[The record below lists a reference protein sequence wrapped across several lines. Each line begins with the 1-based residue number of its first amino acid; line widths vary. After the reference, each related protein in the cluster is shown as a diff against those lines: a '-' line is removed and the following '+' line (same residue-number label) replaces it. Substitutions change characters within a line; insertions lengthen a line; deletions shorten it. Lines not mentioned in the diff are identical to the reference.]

1 MKIIANDG
9 TEWKS
14 VKECLEH
21 ESKGIICL
29 DEDDNKVDYS
39 MDEIIGGMI
48 YTIIIH
54 NKEELDIVMNDARV
68 TSKVYGNSSAMTIN
82 CVGTWVFDNDINDGC
97 WILLD
102 SAICIHRSRYEG
114 LEQLK
119 NLIQNE
125 YNVG

>member
-9 TEWKS
+9 TEWKT

-39 MDEIIGGMI
+39 IDEIIGGMI

-54 NKEELDIVMNDARV
+54 NIEELDIIMNDA
-68 TSKVYGNSSAMTIN
+68 KVASRLCGNSTATSIN

-102 SAICIHRSRYEG
+102 SAICIHECRYET
-114 LEQLK
+114 LVELK
-119 NLIQNE
+119 AFIKNG
-125 YNVG
+125 YGVG